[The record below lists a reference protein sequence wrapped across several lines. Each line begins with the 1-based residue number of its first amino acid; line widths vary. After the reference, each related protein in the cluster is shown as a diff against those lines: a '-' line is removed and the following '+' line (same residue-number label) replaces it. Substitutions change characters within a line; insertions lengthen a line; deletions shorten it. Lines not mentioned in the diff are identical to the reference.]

1 MIAKNYPTFLWR
13 KHWRRVLAAQLA
25 AAWQALRAWRG
36 AAARAKLRGMAAG
49 LIGLPKMLRKR
60 RVIQA
65 NRRIN
70 EAALE
75 ALLTDSSR

>member
-1 MIAKNYPTFLWR
+1 
-13 KHWRRVLAAQLA
+13 
-25 AAWQALRAWRG
+25 LRAWRG

-60 RVIQA
+60 RVVQA
-65 NRRIN
+65 SRRIS

-75 ALLTDSSR
+75 ALLMHPSR